1 MKKVSIV
8 FDTTSRVFRDKF
20 STVLT
25 HNITVRMV
33 RSVDFY
39 DNCFFSRYSPRFLV
53 LVSVLRALF
62 SQNKTKKCLLGAKW
76 GLKQMFTC
84 TNGSCV
90 PKKTIMTAWEL
101 STRVM

>member
-20 STVLT
+20 STILT
-25 HNITVRMV
+25 HNITLRMV

-39 DNCFFSRYSPRFLV
+39 DNCFFSQYSPRFLV
-53 LVSVLRALF
+53 LLSVLRALF

-76 GLKQMFTC
+76 GLKQMFT
-84 TNGSCV
+84 NGSCV
-90 PKKTIMTAWEL
+90 PKKQ
-101 STRVM
+101 S